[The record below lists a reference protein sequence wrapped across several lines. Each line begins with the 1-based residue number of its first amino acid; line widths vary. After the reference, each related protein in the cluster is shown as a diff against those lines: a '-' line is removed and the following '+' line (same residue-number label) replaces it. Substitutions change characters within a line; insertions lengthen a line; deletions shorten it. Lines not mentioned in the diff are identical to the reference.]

1 MYLSIPCRIRTI
13 RLLKCSSLTPAYPPL
28 DRWTEQF
35 QRGVNGTYQL
45 RGFEA
50 TMRGAVTA
58 RDGQLLLKGTRHWP
72 DVALSPLSIDKI
84 QWDRERAA
92 PKQPTRAR
100 SARTTTSPPL
110 AFPITKR

>member
-1 MYLSIPCRIRTI
+1 
-13 RLLKCSSLTPAYPPL
+13 
-28 DRWTEQF
+28 
-35 QRGVNGTYQL
+35 
-45 RGFEA
+45 
-50 TMRGAVTA
+50 MRGAVTA